1 MTEAIIL
8 AGGFG
13 TRLQT
18 VVSDVPKPMAPVN
31 GRPFLDYMFLYLRH
45 YGITHVVMS
54 TGYLAHKVSD
64 RYKQEF
70 EGIRVSYA
78 VEETPLGTGGG
89 IRLAMQ
95 QCNTEDILVLNGDSF
110 FDVDLTA
117 YAAQY
122 GSCGS
127 GGALALRSVENAA
140 RYGTITLGSQQRI
153 EAFKEKDSI
162 EKPGLIN
169 GGVYLL
175 NRNLFLEQTPA
186 TKAFSIEKDFFETQL
201 SETTLCGFEHDG
213 YFIDIGIPEDYSR
226 AQDDFK
232 EFRYKTT

>member
-18 VVSDVPKPMAPVN
+18 VVNDVPKPMAPVA
-31 GRPFLDYMFLYLRH
+31 GKPFLDYIFLYLKH
-45 YGITHVVMS
+45 YGITHVVLS

-89 IRLAMQ
+89 IRLAME
-95 QCNTEDILVLNGDSF
+95 QCHTEDILVLNGDSF
-110 FDVDLTA
+110 FDVDLNSYVT
-117 YAAQY
+117 QY
-122 GSCGS
+122 NSCGS
-127 GGALALRSVENAA
+127 GGALALRKVGNAA
-140 RYGTITLGSQQRI
+140 RYGTISLGSGQRI
-153 EAFKEKDSI
+153 LAFKEKDSI

-175 NRNLFLEQTPA
+175 NRNIFLEHTPA
-186 TKAFSIEKDFFETQL
+186 AKAFSIEKDFFETRN
-201 SETTLCGFEHDG
+201 SEIKLCGFEHEG
-213 YFIDIGIPEDYSR
+213 YFIDIGIPEDYNR
-226 AQDDFK
+226 AQGDFK
-232 EFRYKTT
+232 EFKYII

>member
-31 GRPFLDYMFLYLRH
+31 GRPFLDYIFLYLKQ
-45 YGITHVVMS
+45 YGINHVVLS

-64 RYKQEF
+64 RYKDRF
-70 EGIRVSYA
+70 EGVRVSYA
-78 VEETPLGTGGG
+78 VEEAPLGTGGG
-89 IRLAMQ
+89 IRLAME
-95 QCNTEDILVLNGDSF
+95 QCATEEILVLNGDSF
-110 FDVDLTA
+110 FDVDLKV

-122 GSCGS
+122 KSFGPA
-127 GGALALRSVENAA
+127 GALALRKVSNAA
-140 RYGTITLGSQQRI
+140 RYGTISLGKDQRI
-153 EAFKEKDSI
+153 DAFKEKDSV

-175 NRNLFLEQTPA
+175 NRKTFLENTPA
-186 TKAFSIEKDFFETQL
+186 NKTFSIEKDFFETRI
-201 SETTLCGFEHDG
+201 SEIKLCGFEHEG
-213 YFIDIGIPEDYSR
+213 YFIDIGIPEDYRR
-226 AQDDFK
+226 AQDEFK
-232 EFRYKTT
+232 EFKYIS

>member
-18 VVSDVPKPMAPVN
+18 VVNDVPKPMAPVA
-31 GRPFLDYMFLYLRH
+31 GKPFLDYIFLYLKH
-45 YGITHVVMS
+45 YGITHVVLS

-70 EGIRVSYA
+70 DGIRVSYA

-89 IRLAMQ
+89 IRLAME
-95 QCNTEDILVLNGDSF
+95 QCHTEEILVLNGDSF
-110 FDVDLTA
+110 FDVDLNT
-117 YAAQY
+117 YTAQY
-122 GSCGS
+122 ISCGS
-127 GGALALRSVENAA
+127 GAALALRKVGNAA
-140 RYGTITLGSQQRI
+140 RYGTISLGPGQRI
-153 EAFKEKDSI
+153 SAFKEKDSI

-175 NRNLFLEQTPA
+175 NRSIFLENTTA
-186 TKAFSIEKDFFETQL
+186 AKAFSIEKDFFETRN
-201 SETTLCGFEHDG
+201 SEIMLCGFEHDG
-213 YFIDIGIPEDYSR
+213 YFIDIGIPEDYQQ
-226 AQDDFK
+226 AQEDFK
-232 EFRYKTT
+232 EFRYKPK

>member
-18 VVSDVPKPMAPVN
+18 VVNDVPKPMAPVA
-31 GRPFLDYMFLYLRH
+31 GKPFLDYIFLYLRH
-45 YGITHVVMS
+45 YGITHAVLS

-78 VEETPLGTGGG
+78 AEETPLGTGGG
-89 IRLAMQ
+89 IRLAME
-95 QCNTEDILVLNGDSF
+95 QCSTEAILVLNGDSF
-110 FDVDLTA
+110 FDVDLNV
-117 YAAQY
+117 YASQY
-122 GSCGS
+122 KSLGPA
-127 GGALALRSVENAA
+127 GALALRKVENAA
-140 RYGTITLGSQQRI
+140 RYGTISLGSNQRI
-153 EAFKEKDSI
+153 AAFKEKDSI

-175 NRNLFLEQTPA
+175 NRRIFLENTPA
-186 TKAFSIEKDFFETQL
+186 AKAFSIEKDFFETKL
-201 SETTLCGFEHDG
+201 AEIELCGFEHEG

-232 EFRYKTT
+232 EFRYLG